1 MLKAD
6 ISQKNQ
12 SHTTKK
18 TRNVNQK
25 KNLKTNN

>member
-18 TRNVNQK
+18 NKKCKLK
-25 KNLKTNN
+25 KNFKNK